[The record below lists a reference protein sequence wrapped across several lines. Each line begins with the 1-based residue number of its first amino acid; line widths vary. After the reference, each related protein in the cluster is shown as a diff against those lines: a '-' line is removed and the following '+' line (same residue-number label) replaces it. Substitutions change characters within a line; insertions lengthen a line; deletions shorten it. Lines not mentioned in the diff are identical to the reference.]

1 MREDHAIKAVIFD
14 VGGVL
19 LRTEDR
25 APREKMAEKLGLT
38 YTKS

>member
-1 MREDHAIKAVIFD
+1 MRDSNAIKAVIFD

-25 APREKMAEKLGLT
+25 TPREKIAQRLG
-38 YTKS
+38 